1 MQQQGLKPATKIV
14 LYWIADHHN
23 ESTGD
28 CFPSIT
34 RLAELAEMS
43 RRAVEGHIATL
54 EQLNLVHRIS
64 RMRPNGS
71 KTSNVYQLNLIKQ
84 DAQNL
89 RMPPAES
96 AHAHTQNL
104 RIHNLGN
111 NNLGNITSNNTSMIG
126 QPLQDLLAKKLP
138 FPEQLF
144 EDLWKIY
151 PKKVGKGNA
160 KKALV
165 KALTKATEEKIQH
178 SLTLFVQS
186 WGSKDKKF
194 MPHLSTWLN
203 GERWDDE
210 LQEQSLQDM
219 TSEQQMQAILGSSE
233 PSISQSLLAK
243 YDRSKPPNPERLQKI
258 ANRLGMSIEQLN
270 SFTDRKRMQ

>member
-111 NNLGNITSNNTSMIG
+111 NNLGNITSNNTAIF
-126 QPLQDLLAKKLP
+126 D
-138 FPEQLF
+138 
-144 EDLWKIY
+144 DLWKIY
-151 PKKVGKGNA
+151 PKKVGKGQARKAFNA
-160 KKALV
+160 ALRKVDYDKIHSALIDYV
-165 KALTKATEEKIQH
+165 KVST
-178 SLTLFVQS
+178 
-186 WGSKDKKF
+186 GKDKKYL
-194 MPHLSTWLN
+194 PHLSTWLN

-243 YDRSKPPNPERLQKI
+243 YDRSKPPSEERLQKI
-258 ANRLGMSIEQLN
+258 ANRLGVSIEQLN
-270 SFTDRKRMQ
+270 SFTDRKLIQ